1 MAVDR
6 RSLLTG
12 LAAAGAA
19 ALTGTAPASARERKV
34 APPDA
39 MGMLY
44 DATRCIGC
52 KTCVVACRKAN
63 DMPVEPSANGLWDA
77 PEDLSGKT
85 RNIIKLYKSE
95 GRQSF
100 MKAQCMHCID
110 PACAGACMIG
120 ALQKRAHGIVTW
132 DASRCIGCRYCQVAC
147 PFEIPKFEWDKASPA
162 HRQVRDVQ
170 PHHRR
175 GRHAGVLR
183 GLPQGG
189 GDLRQ
194 ATPTSSPTR
203 SPAWPPIPAG
213 TTPRCSASPTAAAR
227 RCCTCPRRAS
237 RSRALGLP
245 DLGDK
250 PVPEMEQTIQHGIYK
265 GFVAPAAL
273 YAALGI
279 VMIRNRRANAKKG
292 GDHEGEASS

>member
-19 ALTGTAPASARERKV
+19 ALTGTAPASARELKT
-34 APPDA
+34 APADA

-63 DMPVEPSANGLWDA
+63 DMPVEPSPNGLWDA

-85 RNIIKLYKSE
+85 RNIIKLYK
-95 GRQSF
+95 GDGKQSF

-120 ALQKRAHGIVTW
+120 ALQKREHGIVTW
-132 DASRCIGCRYCQVAC
+132 DGSRCIGCRYCQVAC
-147 PFEIPKFEWDKASPA
+147 PYEIPKFTWDKANPRIVKCEMCSHRIAKGGVPACCEVCPREAVIYGPYRDLLADAKSRLAASPD
-162 HRQVRDVQ
+162 HYYPKVFGETD
-170 PHHRR
+170 
-175 GRHAGVLR
+175 
-183 GLPQGG
+183 GG
-189 GDLRQ
+189 GTQVLYLS
-194 ATPTSSPTR
+194 A
-203 SPAWPPIPAG
+203 AGIPF
-213 TTPRCSASPTAAAR
+213 T
-227 RCCTCPRRAS
+227 
-237 RSRALGLP
+237 ALGLP
-245 DLGDK
+245 DLGDT

-265 GFVAPAAL
+265 GFIAPAAL

-279 VMIRNRRANAKKG
+279 VMIRNRRTNEKKG
-292 GDHEGEASS
+292 GDHEGGASS